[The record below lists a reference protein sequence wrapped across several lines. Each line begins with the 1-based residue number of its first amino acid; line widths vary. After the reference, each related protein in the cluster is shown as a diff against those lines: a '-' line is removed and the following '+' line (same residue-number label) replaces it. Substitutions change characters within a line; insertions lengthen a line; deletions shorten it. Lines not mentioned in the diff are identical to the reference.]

1 MFFPRGTSRG
11 AHGAKFM
18 KVKLSDHFRYGTLL
32 KFVFPSI
39 CMMVF
44 TSIYGVVDGLFVSNF
59 AGKTPFAAIN
69 LIMPF
74 LMIMGAVGFM
84 LGAGGSAIVSRT
96 FGEGDNEKA
105 CSYFSF
111 LTAFT
116 FLSGIALA
124 VVGEF
129 ALPGVARLLKAEG
142 ELYTYGVKYARI
154 ILIGVPFWM
163 LQTMFQTFFIAAEKP
178 HFGFIVTVISGV
190 SNMVGDA
197 LFVGVF
203 RFGVTGAAWA
213 TILSQAVGAV
223 IPAVYFARKNSSLL
237 HFCKTRFYGKVLLE
251 SCTNGSSEFVSN
263 VSSSLVGMLFNLQ
276 LLRLAGE
283 NGVSAYGVLMYVNFI
298 YVAIFLGYSIGVAP
312 VVGYH
317 YGAKNHGEL
326 KNLFKKS
333 LILMS
338 VSGVALT
345 ALAEA
350 LAAPLSKLFV
360 GYDAELYSLTKNA
373 FYIYCLCFVFT
384 GVNIFGSGFFTALSN
399 GKISAIISFLRTVV
413 FQVAAVL
420 LLPQI
425 SGGVSGVWWSVVAAE
440 VLSFAVTVFC
450 FLLYRKKYAYA

>member
-1 MFFPRGTSRG
+1 MQ
-11 AHGAKFM
+11 
-18 KVKLSDHFRYGTLL
+18 VKLSDHFHYRTLL
-32 KFVFPSI
+32 KFVFPSV

-96 FGEGDNEKA
+96 FGEGENEKA
-105 CSYFSF
+105 CSYFTF
-111 LTAFT
+111 LVAFT
-116 FLSGIALA
+116 FCIGVVLALIGFA
-124 VVGEF
+124 V
-129 ALPGVARLLKAEG
+129 LPSVARLLKAEG
-142 ELYTYGVKYARI
+142 DLYAYGVQYARI

-163 LQTMFQTFFIAAEKP
+163 LQTMFQTFFITAEKP
-178 HFGFIVTVISGV
+178 HLGFVVTVISGV
-190 SNMVGDA
+190 CNMAGDA
-197 LFVGVF
+197 LLVGALGL
-203 RFGVTGAAWA
+203 GVKGAAWA
-213 TILSQAVGAV
+213 TVLSQAAGAIIPV
-223 IPAVYFARKNSSLL
+223 IYFARKNKSLL
-237 HFCKTRFYGKVLLE
+237 HFCKTRFYGKVLSE
-251 SCTNGSSEFVSN
+251 SCSNGSSEFVSN
-263 VSSSLVGMLFNLQ
+263 VSSSLVGMLFNFQ
-276 LLRLAGE
+276 LLKLAGE

-317 YGAKNHGEL
+317 YGAKNHDEL

-333 LILMS
+333 LILMA
-338 VSGVALT
+338 VAGVVLT

-360 GYDAELYSLTKNA
+360 GYDAELYELTKHA
-373 FYIYCLCFVFT
+373 FYVYSLCFVFT

-399 GKISAIISFLRTVV
+399 GKVSAIISFLRTVV

-425 SGGVSGVWWSVVAAE
+425 TGGVGGVWWSVAVAE

-450 FLLYRKKYAYA
+450 FLRYRKKYDYV